1 MDDDMEEESQVE
13 YFIDVVEQGNRF
25 GIYKENS
32 FKALSNFKIDISSE
46 VKGAGP
52 LSLDTRAPL
61 HCLTGRISGK
71 ISPVT
76 GKCSSTIC
84 FVF

>member
-1 MDDDMEEESQVE
+1 MCVDDNHMWLEDMTDDDVEEEFQVE

-52 LSLDTRAPL
+52 LSGYT
-61 HCLTGRISGK
+61 CT
-71 ISPVT
+71 VT
-76 GKCSSTIC
+76 LFDGTDLG
-84 FVF
+84 

>member
-1 MDDDMEEESQVE
+1 MRVDDNHMWLEDMMDDDVEEESQVE

-46 VKGAGP
+46 VKGACP
-52 LSLDTRAPL
+52 LSGYT
-61 HCLTGRISGK
+61 CT
-71 ISPVT
+71 VT
-76 GKCSSTIC
+76 LFDGTDLG
-84 FVF
+84 